1 MTYADMNLFENEQL
15 KRPYFDQIITYES
28 MRNAYKLTG
37 EILKYDPY
45 IELCNS
51 IIETAERLY
60 MLQDYCQTN
69 AFNQNQACT
78 GHE

>member
-1 MTYADMNLFENEQL
+1 M
-15 KRPYFDQIITYES
+15 K
-28 MRNAYKLTG
+28 G
-37 EILKYDPY
+37 EIFKGDPHTG
-45 IELCNS
+45 LCIC

-69 AFNQNQACT
+69 AFSQNQACT